1 MRGEYENMKGEVQKI
16 DNTPK
21 PIEVTT
27 EDINILKRM
36 IFEMK
41 DFTIATDNF
50 VRQNLLTKLEINN
63 TSIEDVNQTI
73 KNLNNKY
80 VMYKTTSEKFES
92 NIREQLDIIQSLNGK
107 INATNE
113 QQLKFKQDIFDRFV
127 SLSEELMS
135 KQGKEDMDRTNRVI
149 ELTERFEK
157 SMQESFDEIMA
168 FKKDFQKYRDEKE
181 NEVSELDEKY
191 GSLTKET
198 LNRVN
203 EFEKTITLNVGG
215 MLKDLN
221 DIKLQLTSSFQR
233 SAS

>member
-1 MRGEYENMKGEVQKI
+1 
-16 DNTPK
+16 
-21 PIEVTT
+21 
-27 EDINILKRM
+27 
-36 IFEMK
+36 
-41 DFTIATDNF
+41 
-50 VRQNLLTKLEINN
+50 
-63 TSIEDVNQTI
+63 
-73 KNLNNKY
+73 
-80 VMYKTTSEKFES
+80 
-92 NIREQLDIIQSLNGK
+92 
-107 INATNE
+107 
-113 QQLKFKQDIFDRFV
+113 
-127 SLSEELMS
+127 MS